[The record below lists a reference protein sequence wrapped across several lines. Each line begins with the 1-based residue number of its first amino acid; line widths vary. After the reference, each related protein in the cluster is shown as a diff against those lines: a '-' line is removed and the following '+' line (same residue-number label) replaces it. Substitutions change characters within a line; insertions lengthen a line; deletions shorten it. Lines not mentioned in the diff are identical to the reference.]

1 MRSPAA
7 KDDIC
12 SKEYRM
18 INESSK
24 KPHFSPPNAMPDGVP
39 SGEKWFLPLWII
51 ASIVLA
57 CVVILALI
65 LSVPKAAGIQPYVVL
80 SGSMEP
86 AIRTGGIV
94 FTDTNKADPEPDDII
109 TFEVNDGS
117 LVTHR
122 VVRVDDESIVTKGD
136 ANETEDSAIHKDQVI
151 GTVIFSIPFIGYAV
165 SILTSRG
172 SIMILL
178 ALVIFVFAFAPSPK
192 KR

>member
-1 MRSPAA
+1 MLKMFTKS
-7 KDDIC
+7 
-12 SKEYRM
+12 
-18 INESSK
+18 
-24 KPHFSPPNAMPDGVP
+24 
-39 SGEKWFLPLWII
+39 LWII

-57 CVVILALI
+57 CVVILAFV
-65 LSVPKAAGIQPYVVL
+65 LSVPKAVGIQPYVVL

-86 AIRTGGIV
+86 GIHTGGII

-192 KR
+192 KRQEPAGEAENTNYKGV

>member
-1 MRSPAA
+1 MFKMFTKS
-7 KDDIC
+7 
-12 SKEYRM
+12 
-18 INESSK
+18 
-24 KPHFSPPNAMPDGVP
+24 
-39 SGEKWFLPLWII
+39 LWII
-51 ASIVLA
+51 ASIILG

-122 VVRVDDESIVTKGD
+122 VVRTEKGSYITRGD
-136 ANETEDSAIHKDQVI
+136 ANDGEDASPVAPSQVV
-151 GTVIFSIPFIGYAV
+151 GTVVFCLPRLGYAV
-165 SILTSRG
+165 AFLQKRTVFC
-172 SIMILL
+172 LL
-178 ALVIFVFAFAPSPK
+178 LLVIVQEMIFFIIQRKGERGRKPRRK
-192 KR
+192 TI